1 MSSRTEDDA
10 LTTQPMRIAAEQAT
24 GRLPVAGL
32 LALAMTGF
40 VAIMTET
47 LPAGLL
53 PMIAN
58 GLGVTDAAAG
68 QLVTVYAAGSL
79 VAAIPLVT
87 ATLGWRRRPVL
98 LLSVAGLLLFNTI
111 TALSADYLLTLTARF
126 FAGVS
131 AGLAWGLVGGYARR
145 LVARPLQGRALAL
158 AMIGTPIALSL
169 GLPLGTLGGHLLG
182 WRITFLT
189 MSVLTL
195 VLIGWILWRVP
206 DFAGQAGG
214 HRMSARTVLLM
225 PGMGRVLFVVFAW
238 MTAHNLLYTFIAPFA
253 ARAGLSDRV
262 GVVLLLFGASAMVG
276 IWITARLVD
285 RLLRA
290 SVLACLSVFVLV
302 ATVLIAAG
310 RLPAVVLPSV
320 ALWGLTFGGAAT
332 LLNTA
337 AADAADGGVDIAL
350 ALVTTVWNLAI
361 AAGGII
367 GGVIL
372 ARADA
377 GALPW
382 AVLASTLLASV
393 AAWRARASGFPPG
406 PRRSAA

>member
-158 AMIGTPIALSL
+158 AMI
-169 GLPLGTLGGHLLG
+169 
-182 WRITFLT
+182 
-189 MSVLTL
+189 
-195 VLIGWILWRVP
+195 
-206 DFAGQAGG
+206 
-214 HRMSARTVLLM
+214 
-225 PGMGRVLFVVFAW
+225 
-238 MTAHNLLYTFIAPFA
+238 
-253 ARAGLSDRV
+253 
-262 GVVLLLFGASAMVG
+262 
-276 IWITARLVD
+276 
-285 RLLRA
+285 
-290 SVLACLSVFVLV
+290 
-302 ATVLIAAG
+302 
-310 RLPAVVLPSV
+310 
-320 ALWGLTFGGAAT
+320 
-332 LLNTA
+332 
-337 AADAADGGVDIAL
+337 
-350 ALVTTVWNLAI
+350 
-361 AAGGII
+361 
-367 GGVIL
+367 
-372 ARADA
+372 
-377 GALPW
+377 
-382 AVLASTLLASV
+382 
-393 AAWRARASGFPPG
+393 
-406 PRRSAA
+406 